1 MKWTWVGVLLWISFT
16 ANGLNPWIST
26 CVFKSEGS
34 GYVEVYFHIPAE
46 SATFVVLPDSSF
58 VASVE
63 VVILFQQMATI
74 ARYDKFTMHSPSMAL
89 PADFIDIKR
98 YALPDGSYDM
108 RVEIKDLNRPGDIRS
123 IQSPV
128 TLDLNQETLLQ
139 SDIQLLAA
147 VYRDSSDSPFSKNG
161 LFLEPLAFQTYNKD
175 AFQLAF
181 YHEIYHTDT
190 ALSDDY
196 LVSYRVDANEPDN
209 TRTLLIGHK
218 RRKPLPVDP
227 LVILMDI
234 STLPTG
240 NYRLVVEVRNR
251 MQELVSQ
258 KQTFFRRENPFY
270 RPTPADLANMP
281 LDREFVAALS
291 ADQLRLGLRAISPR
305 LAGKEQEKLNLLIK
319 SDSTDLQRRYLFTYW
334 IGQAPNTPELAW
346 RQYMKVV
353 QSVDNTFVSGF
364 RRGFETDRGHIY
376 LKYGPPD
383 DIETREQEPS
393 APPYEIWSY
402 YHFPTTRQNN
412 VKFIFYN
419 PSLAPGDYVLLHSD
433 AIGERQN
440 PQWIR
445 DLYKNAPAEW
455 EGNAIDGN
463 DIMDNFNR
471 NAKRVLRD
479 N

>member
-1 MKWTWVGVLLWISFT
+1 MTFLMLSYT
-16 ANGLNPWIST
+16 SRALNASVSA
-26 CVFKSEGS
+26 CVFKSGNS
-34 GYVEVYFHIPAE
+34 SYVEVYFHVPGAE
-46 SATFVVLPDSSF
+46 AAFAIRPDSLF
-58 VASVE
+58 HASIE
-63 VVILFQQMATI
+63 VLLLFRQEEVI
-74 ARYDKFTMHSPSMAL
+74 ARYDKFTLHSPGM
-89 PADFIDIKR
+89 PMPGDFMDIKR
-98 YALPDGSYDM
+98 YALPDGPYDLSVEM
-108 RVEIKDLNRPGDIRS
+108 RDLNRPEDTLTRNLS
-123 IQSPV
+123 LV
-128 TLDLNQETLLQ
+128 LDLNRETLLQ

-147 VYRDSSDSPFSKNG
+147 VYRDTTDAPFCKNG
-161 LFLEPLAFQTYNKD
+161 LFMEPLAFHKYDKK

-181 YHEIYHTDT
+181 YHEIYHADI
-190 ALSDDY
+190 ALADDY
-196 LVSYRVDANEPDN
+196 LVSYRIDTNDPSEP
-209 TRTLLIGHK
+209 RTVMIAHK
-218 RRKPLPVDP
+218 RRKSLPVDP

-240 NYRLVVEVRNR
+240 NYRLVVELRNR
-251 MQELVSQ
+251 MQELVGR
-258 KQTFFRRENPFY
+258 KEATFLRENPYFQ
-270 RPTPADLANMP
+270 PTAEDLAKAP
-281 LDREFVAALS
+281 LDDEFVAALS
-291 ADQLRLGLRAISPR
+291 VEELRLGLRALSPR

-319 SDSTDLQRRYLFTYW
+319 SDSVEAQRRYLFTYW
-334 IGQAPNTPELAW
+334 ATQAPNTPELAW
-346 RQYMKVV
+346 SQYMKVV
-353 QSVDNTFVSGF
+353 QSVDLTFVSGF

-419 PSLAPGDYVLLHSD
+419 PSLAPGDYMLLHSD

-455 EGNAIDGN
+455 QGNPIDGN
-463 DIMDNFNR
+463 DIMDNLNR

>member
-1 MKWTWVGVLLWISFT
+1 MWISH
-16 ANGLNPWIST
+16 ASVALNPGIST
-26 CVFKSEGS
+26 CVFKSGS
-34 GYVEVYFHIPAE
+34 SGFVEVYFHIPGE
-46 SATFVVLPDSSF
+46 SAAFAVQPDSNF
-58 VASVE
+58 IASVE
-63 VVILFQQMATI
+63 VLLLFQQAGNI
-74 ARYDKFTMHSPSMAL
+74 ARFDKFTLHSPSM
-89 PADFIDIKR
+89 PRPGDFIDVKR
-98 YALPDGSYDM
+98 YALADGSYELSVEM
-108 RVEIKDLNRPGDIRS
+108 RDLNRPEDTCTRI
-123 IQSPV
+123 IPL
-128 TLDLNQETLLQ
+128 TLDLNREKLLQ

-147 VYRDSSDSPFSKNG
+147 VYRDSSDSPFCKNG
-161 LFLEPLAFQTYNKD
+161 LFLEPLPFQTYGKN

-181 YHEIYHTDT
+181 YHEIYHADI
-190 ALSDDY
+190 ALADDY
-196 LVSYRVDANEPDN
+196 LVSYRIDAHEPDN
-209 TRTLLIGHK
+209 SRTFLIGHK

-234 STLPTG
+234 SSLPTG
-240 NYRLVVEVRNR
+240 NYKLVVELRNR

-258 KQTFFRRENPFY
+258 KETFFRRENPFF
-270 RPTPADLANMP
+270 RPTAADLANIP
-281 LDREFVAALS
+281 LDQEFVAAL
-291 ADQLRLGLRAISPR
+291 QVEELRLGLRALSPR
-305 LAGKEQEKLNLLIK
+305 LAGKEQEQLNLLIK
-319 SDSTDLQRRYLFTYW
+319 GDSTEAQRRYLFTYW
-334 IGQAPNTPELAW
+334 ATQAPNSPELAW

-402 YHFPTTRQNN
+402 YHFPSTRQNN

-455 EGNAIDGN
+455 EGNPIDGN
-463 DIMDNFNR
+463 GIMDNFNR